1 MVNRQQSEAITSN
14 DNLYFCFSRTEK
26 ELQFTVHRNILSNHL
41 SPVITPHLLQRL
53 FLSQFTLNLTKILA
67 IINSP
72 RDSLFFLPRPC
83 ISNLFV
89 SPIPGEV
96 FPLQFTLPS
105 HATSTSLPKMD
116 YQDLRKSSHSELPK
130 TKFSCMEIDCLIRFL
145 LLLPY
150 PVTRK
155 GIETPMDLA

>member
-1 MVNRQQSEAITSN
+1 MTIFTSVPQEQKRSSNSQSIEIFFQIIFPLSSPHTCSKDFFCPNSLSTSLKFLPSLTPLVT
-14 DNLYFCFSRTEK
+14 LY
-26 ELQFTVHRNILSNHL
+26 
-41 SPVITPHLLQRL
+41 
-53 FLSQFTLNLTKILA
+53 
-67 IINSP
+67 
-72 RDSLFFLPRPC
+72 FFLPRPC

-105 HATSTSLPKMD
+105 HAISTSLPKMD
-116 YQDLRKSSHSELPK
+116 YQDLRKSSHNELPK
-130 TKFSCMEIDCLIRFL
+130 TKFSRMEIDCLIRFL